1 MEASSSKP
9 ENSKDQSC
17 LAVDEH
23 SEVDSENSGD
33 SSSSAS
39 SPLPVDNL

>member
-1 MEASSSKP
+1 METAKP
-9 ENSKDQSC
+9 ENSRDQSC
-17 LAVDEH
+17 LADQHISDE
-23 SEVDSENSGD
+23 DSEHSGD